1 MKIKNN
7 TLFLLLLILLFAIP
21 LFFYF
26 YSFSNNQIIL
36 IVKYETIIKNLIENN
51 YYSFLF
57 LYSII
62 VFSCVLLNLPGGSI
76 RALLAG
82 FFLGKL
88 IGIFTIILF
97 TTFASLL
104 LFIFYQNKTFIGNN
118 SKDIKLNKFLSA
130 IKNEFLLLVTIRLI
144 PIIPFFLQNI
154 TIAKF
159 NISKNKYLLSTMIGI
174 FPSNMLY
181 VIIGN
186 NLEEALS
193 IQEISVRSIIFEN
206 KTLIYSITAIVI
218 YILLTNFIAFF
229 TKKNRNN

>member
-1 MKIKNN
+1 M
-7 TLFLLLLILLFAIP
+7 LILLLAIP

-26 YSFSNNQIIL
+26 YSFSNEQILL
-36 IVKYETIIKNLIENN
+36 IVKHETIIKNLIENN
-51 YYSFLF
+51 FFLFLF

-62 VFSCVLLNLPGGSI
+62 IFSCVLLNLPGGSI

-97 TTFASLL
+97 TTFASFL

-154 TIAKF
+154 IIAKF
-159 NISKNKYLLSTMIGI
+159 NISKNKYLLSTMLGI
-174 FPSNMLY
+174 FPSNLLY

-186 NLEEALS
+186 NLGEALS
-193 IQEISVRSIIFEN
+193 IQDMSARSIIFEN
-206 KTLIYSITAIVI
+206 KTLIYSIIAIVI
-218 YILLTNFIAFF
+218 YILVTNFIAFF
-229 TKKNRNN
+229 AKKNEDN

>member
-1 MKIKNN
+1 M
-7 TLFLLLLILLFAIP
+7 LILLLAIP

-26 YSFSNNQIIL
+26 YSFSNEQILL

-51 YYSFLF
+51 YYLFLF

-104 LFIFYQNKTFIGNN
+104 LFIFYHNKTFIGNN

-130 IKNEFLLLVTIRLI
+130 IKNEFLLLVLIRLI

-154 TIAKF
+154 IIAKF

-186 NLEEALS
+186 NLGEVLS
-193 IQEISVRSIIFEN
+193 VQEISVRSIIFEN
-206 KTLIYSITAIVI
+206 KNLIYSIIAIVI
-218 YILLTNFIAFF
+218 YILVTNFTAFLA
-229 TKKNRNN
+229 KKNDDN

>member
-1 MKIKNN
+1 MRIKNN
-7 TLFLLLLILLFAIP
+7 TLFLLLLILLLAIP

-26 YSFSNNQIIL
+26 YSFSNEQILL

-51 YYSFLF
+51 YYLFLF

-62 VFSCVLLNLPGGSI
+62 IFSCVLLNLPGGSI

-88 IGIFTIILF
+88 VGIFTIILL

-118 SKDIKLNKFLSA
+118 SKDIKLNKFLFA

-144 PIIPFFLQNI
+144 PIIPFFLQNLI
-154 TIAKF
+154 IAKF

-181 VIIGN
+181 VLIGN
-186 NLEEALS
+186 NLGEALS
-193 IQEISVRSIIFEN
+193 IQEISVRSLIFEN
-206 KTLIYSITAIVI
+206 KDLIYSIIAIVI
-218 YILLTNFIAFF
+218 YILVTNFIAFF
-229 TKKNRNN
+229 AKKNDDN

>member
-1 MKIKNN
+1 M
-7 TLFLLLLILLFAIP
+7 LILLFAIP

>member
-1 MKIKNN
+1 M
-7 TLFLLLLILLFAIP
+7 
-21 LFFYF
+21 
-26 YSFSNNQIIL
+26 
-36 IVKYETIIKNLIENN
+36 
-51 YYSFLF
+51 
-57 LYSII
+57 
-62 VFSCVLLNLPGGSI
+62 LNLPGGSI

-97 TTFASLL
+97 TTFASFL

-130 IKNEFLLLVTIRLI
+130 IKNEFLLLLTIRLI

-154 TIAKF
+154 IIAKF

-186 NLEEALS
+186 NLGEALS

-206 KTLIYSITAIVI
+206 KTLIYSIIAIVI
-218 YILLTNFIAFF
+218 YILVTNFIAFSLRKMKI
-229 TKKNRNN
+229 TDY